1 MTSSDVSGGGKTAT
15 EAQVPREAET
25 PASASGIPGATGADA
40 LFRLYRAFF
49 HSPRLLAISS
59 VFIVIVATA
68 DLLCPLLMMHAIDQL
83 LKAYADHSAHPELG
97 DNAWAT
103 YSQVLLLAVG
113 MTALVVGQYGA
124 RYGMSRV
131 QNKALFRGTARLR
144 GELYTRLQARSV
156 DAAHER
162 RLGELLTHLVGDVQ
176 MLQDASL
183 ELLSDLPFDACI
195 LLGLVAAMFY
205 LNPGLGAVV
214 LGFLAIAA
222 TISFMM
228 GRSGWQSQERAMRQ
242 LEDLN
247 ARFEETLGAG
257 KVLQRLDATAS
268 EGVQVAA
275 ANQELAHGL
284 EENSKISAAVSPF
297 FGFSEYVGLLM
308 VLLAGG
314 WCLLHGTLSAGG
326 LVAFMAYMQLAAEP
340 MARAGRVLPR
350 LQRAVVS
357 ARRLCDLLDAHAPA
371 VTEGAGLKP
380 ATISGAV
387 AAHLVGFAYAKVP
400 GATSGAALREL
411 AFAVEPGQRVAIIGH
426 NAAGKSTLL
435 DLLLRL
441 HRPGT
446 GAITVDD
453 IDIQRLDLAWWR
465 SKIGVVPQDTL
476 ILNRSLADNI
486 ALGLTGVTR
495 ERIIDA
501 AQRAGIDSMIS
512 ALPRGYET
520 IAGERGAALSGGQR
534 QRIAIARLFLR
545 DPAIVL
551 LDEPT
556 SALDTESEAAVGTA
570 LERLCAGRTVFIVSH
585 RAALLTHVDRVL
597 LLERGRQLAFA
608 TPARIWHDFP
618 THRALFPNAWGADHA
633 TPGASHE
640 HSDSSTRSENRQED
654 HGETGRP
661 HSFPA

>member
-1 MTSSDVSGGGKTAT
+1 
-15 EAQVPREAET
+15 
-25 PASASGIPGATGADA
+25 
-40 LFRLYRAFF
+40 
-49 HSPRLLAISS
+49 
-59 VFIVIVATA
+59 
-68 DLLCPLLMMHAIDQL
+68 
-83 LKAYADHSAHPELG
+83 
-97 DNAWAT
+97 
-103 YSQVLLLAVG
+103 
-113 MTALVVGQYGA
+113 
-124 RYGMSRV
+124 
-131 QNKALFRGTARLR
+131 
-144 GELYTRLQARSV
+144 
-156 DAAHER
+156 
-162 RLGELLTHLVGDVQ
+162 
-176 MLQDASL
+176 
-183 ELLSDLPFDACI
+183 
-195 LLGLVAAMFY
+195 
-205 LNPGLGAVV
+205 
-214 LGFLAIAA
+214 
-222 TISFMM
+222 M

-275 ANQELAHGL
+275 ANQELAMGL

-314 WCLLHGTLSAGG
+314 WCLLHGSLTAGG

-371 VTEGAGLKP
+371 ATEGAGLKP

-400 GATSGAALREL
+400 GATSSAALREL
-411 AFAVEPGQRVAIIGH
+411 AFAAQPGQRVAIIGH

-486 ALGLTGVTR
+486 ALGLTGVAR
-495 ERIIDA
+495 ERIVDA
-501 AQRAGIDSMIS
+501 AKRAGIDAMIS
-512 ALPRGYET
+512 ALPRGYES

-608 TPARIWHDFP
+608 TPAQIWRDFP

-640 HSDSSTRSENRQED
+640 HSETVSESQARSENRQED
-654 HGETGRP
+654 HGEKGRP
-661 HSFPA
+661 QSFPA